1 MSFYRVNM
9 KVSIWIFV
17 KNKLKSGKP
26 QMLLGKNMKSK
37 LLIKSQ
43 SGIKAAMWKNTTP
56 NKYNKLLE
64 KLG

>member
-1 MSFYRVNM
+1 MSFYRVNI

>member
-1 MSFYRVNM
+1 
-9 KVSIWIFV
+9 
-17 KNKLKSGKP
+17 
-26 QMLLGKNMKSK
+26 MLLGKNMKSK